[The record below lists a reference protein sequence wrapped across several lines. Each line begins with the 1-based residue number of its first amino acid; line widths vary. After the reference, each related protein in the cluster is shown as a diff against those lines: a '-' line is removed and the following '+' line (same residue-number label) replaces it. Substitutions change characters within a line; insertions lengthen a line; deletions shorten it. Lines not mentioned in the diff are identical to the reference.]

1 MNTERIKEKLQNS
14 PGFRAKA
21 LKEFYKHEL
30 FETIILDLIY
40 SSEGNTGVGVHMIN
54 RELDTIWQGIAVEF
68 ELGGE

>member
-1 MNTERIKEKLQNS
+1 MNTDKIKKKLQTS

-21 LKEFYKHEL
+21 LAEFKEHEL

-40 SSEGNTGVGVHMIN
+40 SSEGNTAVGVHMIN
-54 RELDTIWQGIAVEF
+54 KELDTIWQGIAVEF